1 MAQKNELDTLI
12 KKIGKLHKKIRFV
25 AIIHKNG
32 KILKTEMRDEVP
44 SLLKT
49 KNEEKFCQ
57 DVSVRRKM
65 REEFDKSLGKVRF
78 VNVERENISQ
88 IVMYAKTKSLFVT
101 VEPEISITDKTKI
114 ISQMHADSGKKLHF
128 QTQNHP
134 KWSGHLFSVR
144 PRRKPFGPK

>member
-1 MAQKNELDTLI
+1 MAQKNELDSLI

-57 DVSVRRKM
+57 DVTIRRKM
-65 REEFDKSLGKVRF
+65 REEFDKSLGKVKF

-101 VEPEISITDKTKI
+101 VEPEISINDKTKI
-114 ISQMHADSGKKLHF
+114 ISQIKKL
-128 QTQNHP
+128 TANL
-134 KWSGHLFSVR
+134 K
-144 PRRKPFGPK
+144 

>member
-1 MAQKNELDTLI
+1 MVKNIELDTLI
-12 KKIGKLHKKIRFV
+12 QKIGKLHKKIRFV
-25 AIIHKNG
+25 AIINKNG

-57 DVSVRRKM
+57 DVTVRRKM

-101 VEPEISITDKTKI
+101 VEPEISIKDKTKI
-114 ISQMHADSGKKLHF
+114 ISQLKKL
-128 QTQNHP
+128 TSTL
-134 KWSGHLFSVR
+134 K
-144 PRRKPFGPK
+144 

>member
-1 MAQKNELDTLI
+1 MAKTTNLDMLI
-12 KKIGKLHKKIRFV
+12 QKIGKLHKKIRFV
-25 AIIHKNG
+25 AIIDKNG

-57 DVSVRRKM
+57 DVTVRRKM

-101 VEPEISITDKTKI
+101 VEPEISIKDKTKI
-114 ISQMHADSGKKLHF
+114 ISQLKKL
-128 QTQNHP
+128 TANL
-134 KWSGHLFSVR
+134 K
-144 PRRKPFGPK
+144 

>member
-1 MAQKNELDTLI
+1 MAQKNELDSLI

-49 KNEEKFCQ
+49 KNKEKFCK

-114 ISQMHADSGKKLHF
+114 ISQIKKL
-128 QTQNHP
+128 TANL
-134 KWSGHLFSVR
+134 K
-144 PRRKPFGPK
+144 

>member
-1 MAQKNELDTLI
+1 MAGKEDLDTLI
-12 KKIGKLHKKIRFV
+12 KKIGKLNKKIRFV
-25 AIIHKNG
+25 AIINKNG

-57 DVSVRRKM
+57 DVTVRRKM

-88 IVMYAKTKSLFVT
+88 IVMYAKNKSLFVT
-101 VEPEISITDKTKI
+101 VEPEISIKDKNQI
-114 ISQMHADSGKKLHF
+114 ISQLKKL
-128 QTQNHP
+128 TSSL
-134 KWSGHLFSVR
+134 K
-144 PRRKPFGPK
+144 

>member
-1 MAQKNELDTLI
+1 MAKINDLDMLI
-12 KKIGKLHKKIRFV
+12 QKIGKLHKKIRFV
-25 AIIHKNG
+25 AIIDKNG

-57 DVSVRRKM
+57 DVTIRRKM
-65 REEFDKSLGKVRF
+65 REEFDKPLGKVRF

-101 VEPEISITDKTKI
+101 VEPEISIKDKIKI
-114 ISQMHADSGKKLHF
+114 ISQLKKL
-128 QTQNHP
+128 TANL
-134 KWSGHLFSVR
+134 KWKF
-144 PRRKPFGPK
+144 

>member
-1 MAQKNELDTLI
+1 MVEKKELDLLI
-12 KKIGKLHKKIRFV
+12 KKIGKLHKMIRFV
-25 AIIHKNG
+25 AIISKNG
-32 KILKTEMRDEVP
+32 KIIKSEMRDEVP

-57 DVSVRRKM
+57 DVTVRRKM
-65 REEFDKSLGKVRF
+65 REEFDKTLGKVRF

-114 ISQMHADSGKKLHF
+114 ISQIKKL
-128 QTQNHP
+128 TANL
-134 KWSGHLFSVR
+134 K
-144 PRRKPFGPK
+144 

>member
-1 MAQKNELDTLI
+1 MVEKNELESLI

-32 KILKTEMRDEVP
+32 KIIKTEMRDEVP

-57 DVSVRRKM
+57 DVTIRRKM

-88 IVMYAKTKSLFVT
+88 IVMYAKTKSFFVT
-101 VEPEISITDKTKI
+101 IEPEISINDKFKI
-114 ISQMHADSGKKLHF
+114 ISQIKKL
-128 QTQNHP
+128 TANL
-134 KWSGHLFSVR
+134 K
-144 PRRKPFGPK
+144 

>member
-101 VEPEISITDKTKI
+101 VEPEISITDKTKV
-114 ISQMHADSGKKLHF
+114 ISQIKKL
-128 QTQNHP
+128 TANL
-134 KWSGHLFSVR
+134 K
-144 PRRKPFGPK
+144 

>member
-1 MAQKNELDTLI
+1 MAKTNNLDMLI
-12 KKIGKLHKKIRFV
+12 QKIGKLHKKIRFV
-25 AIIHKNG
+25 AIIDKNG

-57 DVSVRRKM
+57 DVTVRRKM

-88 IVMYAKTKSLFVT
+88 IVTYAKTKSLFVT
-101 VEPEISITDKTKI
+101 VEPEISIKDKTKI
-114 ISQMHADSGKKLHF
+114 ISQLKKL
-128 QTQNHP
+128 TANL
-134 KWSGHLFSVR
+134 K
-144 PRRKPFGPK
+144 

>member
-1 MAQKNELDTLI
+1 MAKINDLDMLI
-12 KKIGKLHKKIRFV
+12 QKIGKLHKKIRFV
-25 AIIHKNG
+25 AIIDKNG

-57 DVSVRRKM
+57 DVTVRRKM

-101 VEPEISITDKTKI
+101 VEPEISIKDKTKI
-114 ISQMHADSGKKLHF
+114 ISQLKKL
-128 QTQNHP
+128 TANL
-134 KWSGHLFSVR
+134 K
-144 PRRKPFGPK
+144 

>member
-1 MAQKNELDTLI
+1 MAKTNNLDILI
-12 KKIGKLHKKIRFV
+12 QKIGKLHKKIRFV
-25 AIIHKNG
+25 AIIDKNG

-57 DVSVRRKM
+57 DVTNRRKM

-101 VEPEISITDKTKI
+101 VEPEISINDKTKI
-114 ISQMHADSGKKLHF
+114 ISQLKKL
-128 QTQNHP
+128 TANL
-134 KWSGHLFSVR
+134 K
-144 PRRKPFGPK
+144 

>member
-1 MAQKNELDTLI
+1 MANNQELAPLI

-25 AIIHKNG
+25 AIINKNG

-57 DVSVRRKM
+57 DVTIRRKM

-101 VEPEISITDKTKI
+101 VEPEISIKDKNKI
-114 ISQMHADSGKKLHF
+114 ISQLKKLMASL
-128 QTQNHP
+128 
-134 KWSGHLFSVR
+134 K
-144 PRRKPFGPK
+144 

>member
-1 MAQKNELDTLI
+1 MAKTNNLDMLI
-12 KKIGKLHKKIRFV
+12 QKIGKLHKKIRFV
-25 AIIHKNG
+25 AIIDKNG

-57 DVSVRRKM
+57 DVTIRRKM

-101 VEPEISITDKTKI
+101 VEPEISINDKTKI
-114 ISQMHADSGKKLHF
+114 ISKLKKL
-128 QTQNHP
+128 TANL
-134 KWSGHLFSVR
+134 K
-144 PRRKPFGPK
+144 

>member
-1 MAQKNELDTLI
+1 MTKTNNLDMLI
-12 KKIGKLHKKIRFV
+12 QKIGKLNKKIRFV
-25 AIIHKNG
+25 AIIDKNG

-57 DVSVRRKM
+57 DVTIRRKM

-101 VEPEISITDKTKI
+101 VEPEISINDKTKI
-114 ISQMHADSGKKLHF
+114 ISQLKKL
-128 QTQNHP
+128 TANL
-134 KWSGHLFSVR
+134 K
-144 PRRKPFGPK
+144 

>member
-1 MAQKNELDTLI
+1 MAQKYELDYLI

-101 VEPEISITDKTKI
+101 VEPEISITDKTKV
-114 ISQMHADSGKKLHF
+114 ISQIKKL
-128 QTQNHP
+128 TANL
-134 KWSGHLFSVR
+134 K
-144 PRRKPFGPK
+144 

>member
-1 MAQKNELDTLI
+1 MVEKNELDSLI

-44 SLLKT
+44 SLLNT
-49 KNEEKFCQ
+49 NNEVKFCQ
-57 DVSVRRKM
+57 HVTVRRKM

-101 VEPEISITDKTKI
+101 VEPEISIKDKILI
-114 ISQMHADSGKKLHF
+114 ISQIKKL
-128 QTQNHP
+128 TATL
-134 KWSGHLFSVR
+134 K
-144 PRRKPFGPK
+144 

>member
-1 MAQKNELDTLI
+1 MVKNAELDTLI
-12 KKIGKLHKKIRFV
+12 QKIGKLHKKIRFV
-25 AIIHKNG
+25 AIINKNG

-57 DVSVRRKM
+57 DVTVRRKM

-88 IVMYAKTKSLFVT
+88 IVVYAKTKSLFVT
-101 VEPEISITDKTKI
+101 VEPEISIKDKTKI
-114 ISQMHADSGKKLHF
+114 ISQLKKL
-128 QTQNHP
+128 TSTL
-134 KWSGHLFSVR
+134 K
-144 PRRKPFGPK
+144 

>member
-1 MAQKNELDTLI
+1 MAQKNELDFLI

-49 KNEEKFCQ
+49 KNEEKFCK
-57 DVSVRRKM
+57 DVTVRRKM

-101 VEPEISITDKTKI
+101 VEPEISVTDKTKI
-114 ISQMHADSGKKLHF
+114 ISQIKKL
-128 QTQNHP
+128 TANL
-134 KWSGHLFSVR
+134 K
-144 PRRKPFGPK
+144 

>member
-1 MAQKNELDTLI
+1 MARNDELETLI
-12 KKIGKLHKKIRFV
+12 KKIGKLHKMIRFI

-32 KILKTEMRDEVP
+32 KILKSEMRDEVP

-57 DVSVRRKM
+57 DVTVRRKM

-88 IVMYAKTKSLFVT
+88 IVMYAKTKSLFIT

-114 ISQMHADSGKKLHF
+114 ISQIKKIVSNL
-128 QTQNHP
+128 
-134 KWSGHLFSVR
+134 K
-144 PRRKPFGPK
+144 

>member
-1 MAQKNELDTLI
+1 MVKNTELDTLI
-12 KKIGKLHKKIRFV
+12 QKIGKLNKKIRFV
-25 AIIHKNG
+25 AIINKNG

-57 DVSVRRKM
+57 DVTVRRKM

-101 VEPEISITDKTKI
+101 VEPEISIKDKTKI
-114 ISQMHADSGKKLHF
+114 ISQLKKL
-128 QTQNHP
+128 TSTL
-134 KWSGHLFSVR
+134 K
-144 PRRKPFGPK
+144 

>member
-1 MAQKNELDTLI
+1 MAKNQELDALI
-12 KKIGKLHKKIRFV
+12 QKIGKLHKKIRFV
-25 AIIHKNG
+25 AIINKNG

-57 DVSVRRKM
+57 DVTVRRKM

-101 VEPEISITDKTKI
+101 VEPEISIKDKTKI
-114 ISQMHADSGKKLHF
+114 ISQLKKL
-128 QTQNHP
+128 TANL
-134 KWSGHLFSVR
+134 K
-144 PRRKPFGPK
+144 

>member
-1 MAQKNELDTLI
+1 MAKNDELETLI
-12 KKIGKLHKKIRFV
+12 KKIGKLHKMIRFI

-32 KILKTEMRDEVP
+32 KILKSEMRDEVS

-57 DVSVRRKM
+57 DVTVRRKM

-88 IVMYAKTKSLFVT
+88 IVMYAKTKSLFIT
-101 VEPEISITDKTKI
+101 VEPEILSPLFNFKI
-114 ISQMHADSGKKLHF
+114 SDSLPVILLINGDFLPQLHF
-128 QTQNHP
+128 
-134 KWSGHLFSVR
+134 SL
-144 PRRKPFGPK
+144 

>member
-1 MAQKNELDTLI
+1 MVKNTELDTLI
-12 KKIGKLHKKIRFV
+12 QKIGKLNKKIRFV
-25 AIIHKNG
+25 AIINKNG

-57 DVSVRRKM
+57 DVTVRRKM
-65 REEFDKSLGKVRF
+65 REEFDNSLGKVRF

-101 VEPEISITDKTKI
+101 VEPEISIKDKTKI
-114 ISQMHADSGKKLHF
+114 IS
-128 QTQNHP
+128 
-134 KWSGHLFSVR
+134 HLKR
-144 PRRKPFGPK
+144 LTANLK